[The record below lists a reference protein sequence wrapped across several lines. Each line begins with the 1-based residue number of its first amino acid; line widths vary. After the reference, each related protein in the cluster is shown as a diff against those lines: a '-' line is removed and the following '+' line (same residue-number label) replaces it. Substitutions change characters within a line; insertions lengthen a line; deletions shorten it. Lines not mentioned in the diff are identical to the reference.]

1 MLKLWNFRFSVV
13 VRKRYVFW
21 DIKSIES
28 QLMFH
33 GSMLPPSSGLKSKA
47 GKKPA

>member
-1 MLKLWNFRFSVV
+1 MVV

-21 DIKSIES
+21 DLKSIES
-28 QLMFH
+28 QLMFL
-33 GSMLPPSSGLKSKA
+33 GSMSPSSSGLKSKV